1 MAIDIKNIKLKLPS
15 TASVGVAGIR
25 NIVLFVLLILSLIA
39 TVVIFRQVLIN
50 EAYRAEYISLTDEL
64 RLLSQQ
70 MPPLAIEAATGN
82 PEAFG
87 GLEEKVDEFLLAF
100 KKLREGNE
108 VSGLPGTPADL
119 NEQVESVES
128 SWANVERNAGLVI
141 DSTEEMLTIQ
151 EDAEGFRLASP
162 ELQAMMDEVLGL
174 MVEAEEPAQQV
185 YFASLQLTYS
195 ERMAARLQEALQG
208 NVGSATAANDFAKW
222 TQAFRSSLDVMRGV
236 ESDEAVEAV
245 NDEAAQ
251 ALLEEVDAVFTAHE
265 DNVGAIMDGISRFFQ
280 VREAAGQIFE
290 DSSRLLQSLDRLAA
304 GYRTRG
310 ETGLY
315 TTQNGY
321 ITGSI
326 VIGLL
331 VLLGVLMLIDS
342 RKRTREATSR
352 EEESVKQTQ
361 SQNISVLQLLDE
373 IEPLQDGDLTVEAS
387 VDEAFTGTIADAI
400 NSSIDTLRTLV
411 STINDASTQVSTAA
425 QNTMATTTELAEA
438 SNQQAKDIA
447 SATQSI
453 SRMAESMQDVSAEAG
468 KSAEVAKN
476 SVDIAHKGGETVRA
490 TITGM
495 DSIREQIQET
505 SKRLKRLGESS
516 QEIGDIVGLINDIA
530 DQTNILALNAA
541 IQASSAGEA
550 GRGFAVVADEV
561 QRLAERSTNA
571 TRQIENLVTAIQADT
586 NEAVISMEQTTTEVV
601 EGARRAE
608 DAGEALD
615 EIEKV
620 SNELA
625 ELIDRISRTASQ
637 HAEGA
642 VKISSSMKVIEDVT
656 RKTSEGTSQT
666 AESIGNLANMAE
678 NLKQQVSGFRL
689 PD

>member
-1 MAIDIKNIKLKLPS
+1 MAFDIKKIKMNVPTNLGGGM
-15 TASVGVAGIR
+15 TGVR
-25 NIVLFVLLILSLIA
+25 NITLFILLVVSLIV
-39 TVVIFRQVLIN
+39 TVVIFQQVLVN
-50 EAYRAEYISLTDEL
+50 ETHRQEYVSLTDEL
-64 RLLSQQ
+64 RLVSQQ
-70 MPPLAIEAATGN
+70 MPGLAIEAASGN
-82 PEAFG
+82 AEAFG
-87 GLEEKVDEFLLAF
+87 ALEEKIDEFSLALQ
-100 KKLREGNE
+100 KLTKGTAE
-108 VSGLPGTPADL
+108 GLPPSPEAVS
-119 NEQVESVES
+119 EQLAVVVNA
-128 SWANVERNAGLVI
+128 WTNVQRNAGLVV
-141 DSTEEMLTIQ
+141 DSTEEMLIIQ

-174 MVEAEEPAQQV
+174 MVESNEPAQQV

-222 TQAFRSSLDVMRGV
+222 TQAFRAALDVMRGTA
-236 ESDEAVEAV
+236 EDEAVRAV
-245 NDEAAQ
+245 KDEGAK

-265 DNVGAIMDGISRFFQ
+265 DNVEAIMSGISRFFQ
-280 VREAAGQIFE
+280 VREAAGQIFSE
-290 DSSRLLQSLDRLAA
+290 SQDLLDALDDLAA
-304 GYRTRG
+304 AHRDRIEAGY
-310 ETGLY
+310 Y

-321 ITGSI
+321 ISGSL

-331 VLLGVLMLIDS
+331 ILLGVLMLLDS
-342 RKRTREATSR
+342 RKRTKEATQR
-352 EEESVKQTQ
+352 QAEADEQTQ
-361 SQNISVLQLLDE
+361 SQNMAVLQLLDD

-400 NSSIDTLRTLV
+400 NSSIDVLRNLV
-411 STINDASTQVSTAA
+411 STINDASSQVTTAA
-425 QNTMATTTELAEA
+425 HNTMSTTTALAEA

-453 SRMAESMQDVSAEAG
+453 SRMAKSMQDVSSEAG
-468 KSAEVAKN
+468 RSAEVAKS
-476 SVDIAHKGGETVRA
+476 SVDMAHKGSETVRD
-490 TITGM
+490 TIGGM

-601 EGARRAE
+601 EGAKRAE
-608 DAGEALD
+608 NAGDALE

-620 SNELA
+620 SRELA
-625 ELIDRISRTASQ
+625 ELIAKISKTANQ

-642 VKISSSMKVIEDVT
+642 VKISSSMTVIEDVT
-656 RKTSEGTSQT
+656 RKTSEGTSEA
-666 AESIGNLANMAE
+666 AESIGNLASMAE

-689 PD
+689 PE

>member
-1 MAIDIKNIKLKLPS
+1 MAFGIKKIKMNFPTNLGGGM
-15 TASVGVAGIR
+15 TGVR
-25 NIVLFVLLILSLIA
+25 NITLFILLIVSLIG
-39 TVVIFRQVLIN
+39 TVIIFQQVFVNETHRQ
-50 EAYRAEYISLTDEL
+50 EYVSLTDEL
-64 RLLSQQ
+64 RLVSQQ
-70 MPPLAIEAATGN
+70 MPGLAIEAAAGN
-82 PEAFG
+82 AEAFG
-87 GLEEKVDEFLLAF
+87 ALEEKIDEFSLAL
-100 KKLREGNE
+100 KKVTEGTAE
-108 VSGLPGTPADL
+108 GLPPSPEAV
-119 NEQVESVES
+119 NEQLAGVVNA
-128 SWANVERNAGLVI
+128 WTNVQRNAGLVV
-141 DSTEEMLTIQ
+141 DSTEEMLIIQ

-174 MVEAEEPAQQV
+174 MVESNEPAQQV

-222 TQAFRSSLDVMRGV
+222 TQAFRAALDVMRGTA
-236 ESDEAVEAV
+236 EDEAVRAV
-245 NDEAAQ
+245 KDEGAK

-265 DNVGAIMDGISRFFQ
+265 DNVEAIMSGISRFFQ
-280 VREAAGQIFE
+280 VREAAGQIFNE
-290 DSSRLLQSLDRLAA
+290 SQDLLDALDDLAA
-304 GYRTRG
+304 AHRGRAEAGY
-310 ETGLY
+310 Y

-321 ITGSI
+321 ISGSL
-326 VIGLL
+326 VIAIL
-331 VLLGVLMLIDS
+331 VLLGVLMLLDS
-342 RKRTREATSR
+342 RKRTKEATQRQS
-352 EEESVKQTQ
+352 EADEQTQ
-361 SQNISVLQLLDE
+361 SQNMAVLQLLDD

-400 NSSIDTLRTLV
+400 NSSIDVLRNLV
-411 STINDASTQVSTAA
+411 STINEASSQVTTAA
-425 QNTMATTTELAEA
+425 HNTMSTTTALAEA

-453 SRMAESMQDVSAEAG
+453 SRMAKSMQDVSSEAG
-468 KSAEVAKN
+468 RSAEVAKS
-476 SVDIAHKGGETVRA
+476 SVDMAHKGSETVRD
-490 TITGM
+490 TIGGM

-601 EGARRAE
+601 EGAKRAE
-608 DAGEALD
+608 NAGDALE

-620 SNELA
+620 SGELA
-625 ELIDRISRTASQ
+625 ELIAKISKTANQ

-642 VKISSSMKVIEDVT
+642 VKISSSMTVIEDVT
-656 RKTSEGTSQT
+656 RKTSEGTSET
-666 AESIGNLANMAE
+666 AESIGNLASMAE

-689 PD
+689 PE